1 MLIQIVLVGVLAL
14 ALFMTWRRA
23 WQSVIS
29 RLEAL
34 VWSVLWIGAA
44 VIVLLPQTTTTVAHI
59 FGVGRGVDF
68 ILYTSVVILFVLVF
82 KIFVTLERIE
92 RTFTELIRR
101 EALKDIPV
109 CHPERS
115 PTEPRDRFEGIPPF
129 VADSSVGMTEKE

>member
-14 ALFMTWRRA
+14 ALLMTWRRA
-23 WQSVIS
+23 WQAVIS

-34 VWSVLWIGAA
+34 VWSVLWIGATI
-44 VIVLLPQTTTTVAHI
+44 IVLLPQTTTTVAHI

-82 KIFVTLERIE
+82 KIFITLERLE

-101 EALKDIPV
+101 EALKDIP
-109 CHPERS
+109 
-115 PTEPRDRFEGIPPF
+115 PRPK
-129 VADSSVGMTEKE
+129 S